1 VKKPRIDIRELEIP
15 ANQDSPGWAD
25 FEAAM
30 RIHYDAEARTYETRD
45 FAYTAREALPDYL
58 DQENQPTRLFVARDG
73 SAIVGVARYELES
86 GEDPQTVWMLID
98 VPPEHRGRGI
108 GRALS
113 EWLESVAHTDAVR
126 KAIVYSPSADLP
138 GARVSA
144 LSGAGSVAAEDRS
157 VRALQRSGFRLEQVI
172 RASRLALPI
181 DVAPALA
188 EATARSGR
196 EYRLHY
202 WIDHTPERWL
212 DDIALFNTR
221 MSTDD
226 PSAGLEEPED
236 VWTRGRVVES
246 ETQLAGTG
254 RSTLFAAVEDIPS
267 GHLVGFT
274 TLSVPPEAPR
284 AVAQM
289 DTIVLGE
296 HRGHRLGLLLKL
308 ANLDH
313 LARERPGHP
322 AVVTFNAE
330 ENRYMLDVNEAVG
343 FVAIGYEGGWRK
355 DLPR

>member
-1 VKKPRIDIRELEIP
+1 MKPRIAIRELEIP
-15 ANQDSPGWAD
+15 TAPDAAGWPE

-30 RIHYDAEARTYETRD
+30 RVHYDTEAQTYETRD

-58 DQENQPTRLFVARDG
+58 DQENQPTRLFVAREG
-73 SAIVGVARYELES
+73 STIVGVARYELEA

-98 VPPEHRGRGI
+98 VPVKYRGRGI

-126 KAIVYSPSADLP
+126 KAIVYAPSAALP
-138 GARVSA
+138 GARITA
-144 LSGAGSVAAEDRS
+144 LSGAGSVAADDRS
-157 VRALQRSGFRLEQVI
+157 VQALQRSGFRLEQVI
-172 RASRLALPI
+172 RASRLPLPF
-181 DVAPALA
+181 DAASALA
-188 EATARSGR
+188 DAVIRSGSG
-196 EYRLHY
+196 YRLHY
-202 WIDHTPERWL
+202 WIDRTPQQWL
-212 DDIALFNTR
+212 DDLALFNTR

-236 VWTRGRVVES
+236 TWTPERVVES
-246 ETQLAGTG
+246 EARASATG
-254 RSTLFAAVEDIPS
+254 RTTLFAAVEDVDS
-267 GHLVGFT
+267 GRLIGFT
-274 TLSVPPEAPR
+274 TLSVPPDLDR
-284 AVAQM
+284 AVTQV

-296 HRGHRLGLLLKL
+296 HRGHRLGMLLKL

-343 FVAIGYEGGWRK
+343 FVAVGYEGGWRK